1 MIGDNM
7 IINIQSLEK
16 NSSKLIKSIDDFS
29 NNISNIYNELNWVSG
44 YWNDYHARLF
54 FTSVESERIKINKTY
69 DELVL
74 LKEVYKYIIS
84 QYKSIGNKLKVNLE
98 TKDDI
103 LNKFNLFNDKVNE
116 IISLYN
122 DLDLS
127 FCSDVASKINS
138 QKSKLLK
145 IKENIISAKT
155 KIKSTLEKIEE
166 IEKNINF
173 KLSKIDIEVIKRVD
187 INEFM

>member
-84 QYKSIGNKLKVNLE
+84 QYKSIGNKLKDTLE
-98 TKDDI
+98 TKDDL
-103 LNKFNLFNDKVNE
+103 LNKFKLFYDKVNE
-116 IISLYN
+116 IISLYY

-127 FCSDVASKINS
+127 NYCTVTTSGVISIVPWRLVSSIFCHPSGTSR
-138 QKSKLLK
+138 
-145 IKENIISAKT
+145 
-155 KIKSTLEKIEE
+155 TL
-166 IEKNINF
+166 
-173 KLSKIDIEVIKRVD
+173 
-187 INEFM
+187 